1 VIGRL
6 ARRCGAGARRLPGLA
21 RAHWLF
27 SIVLA
32 LGLIG
37 RVLTM
42 AAYWPSLFYID
53 SLDYLTNRF
62 TLDPTKEDP
71 IGYPLILRVLL
82 DLHQLSIVAALQQLL
97 GLAMG
102 LCIYALLLRKGAPRW
117 LGALA
122 AVPVLLDSYEWQN
135 EQNILSDSVFLAM
148 VTFALTILAWNKRPS
163 WKAVAGVGLILG
175 AASVVRTVGEVTL
188 VPVAVYLL
196 LAAGPSWRRR
206 LVSCGLLAVVCS
218 VPLLAYTAY
227 TSAFTSGNLSKVES
241 SRNLLYGRVATVA
254 DCAAMPG
261 DLRTICPPGSVA
273 YRKSLGP
280 DYFAHDPHSPLVTVG
295 AANENAFDRWVLV
308 HQPLAVAGAVGEDFL
323 QLFISPHGQVSGST
337 PVSRW
342 QFQTSW
348 QVWSPNPRANT
359 NAVMMAAADA
369 GGSGH
374 LDVGLAQALR
384 DYQLG
389 GGYTP
394 SWYFA
399 AAFLAALGALCGVTR
414 RSRGSSGNALRVQV
428 LLWAGTGTALLLGA
442 DIFEFSWRYQLPAVV
457 LLPMGGAFGVM
468 SMFNLKQR
476 RGPVPEGQPDAVDT
490 YTDTYTD
497 TDTDTDTDTERPGT
511 STSVDAAA
519 STSSSSPSSS

>member
-1 VIGRL
+1 VSTDGLRE
-6 ARRCGAGARRLPGLA
+6 GVRRLPGLA
-21 RAHWLF
+21 RVHWLF

-42 AAYWPSLFYID
+42 AAYWPALFYID

-102 LCIYALLLRKGAPRW
+102 LCIYSLLLRKGAPRW

-122 AVPVLLDSYEWQN
+122 AVPVLLDAYEWQN
-135 EQNILSDSVFLAM
+135 EQNILSDNVFLAM
-148 VTFALTILAWNKRPS
+148 VTFALTLLAWNKHPT
-163 WKAVAGVGLILG
+163 WKVIAGIGLILG
-175 AASVVRTVGEVTL
+175 AASVVRAVGEVAL
-188 VPVAVYLL
+188 VPVAVYVLVV
-196 LAAGPSWRRR
+196 AGPSWRRR
-206 LVSCGLLAVVCS
+206 LASCGLLVVVCS
-218 VPLLAYTAY
+218 VPLLAYAAY
-227 TSAFTSGNLSKVES
+227 TSAFTSGNASAVES

-254 DCAAMPG
+254 DCAAMPSN
-261 DLRTICPPGSVA
+261 LRTICPPGSVA

-280 DYFAHDPHSPLVTVG
+280 DYFAHDPHSPLQTVG
-295 AANENAFDRWVLV
+295 AANENAFDRWVLM

-323 QLFISPHGQVSGST
+323 QLFISPHDQVSGST
-337 PVSRW
+337 PISRW

-348 QVWSPNPRANT
+348 QVWSPNPKANT
-359 NAVMMAAADA
+359 NAEMMAAADA

-374 LDVGLAQALR
+374 LDVGIAQGLR
-384 DYQLG
+384 DYQLD

-394 SWYFA
+394 NWFFA
-399 AAFLAALGALCGVTR
+399 AAFLAALGGLVGVTR
-414 RSRGSSGNALRVQV
+414 RARRSHGNGLRAQV

-442 DIFEFSWRYQLPAVV
+442 DIFEFSWRYQLPALV

-468 SMFNLKQR
+468 SMFNPRQHR
-476 RGPVPEGQPDAVDT
+476 RPLLDNHPDNDGDGDGDVIGALAAT
-490 YTDTYTD
+490 QNL
-497 TDTDTDTDTERPGT
+497 ER
-511 STSVDAAA
+511 
-519 STSSSSPSSS
+519 